1 MKNISIFSK
10 FTKFKS
16 NKLLST
22 ILDEIAG
29 GVYDTLVQKIR
40 HLIASGQTT
49 EAEEEKKKLPAFTPS
64 GTFDRGRKATLL
76 QQYSRYIILDIDDLP
91 SETVEVVF
99 ERACNLTTTYSCFRS
114 PSGNGLKVLVE
125 VSSDAEQHEQAF
137 NQVVEEYEK
146 YLGVKIDRSGKD
158 VSRLCFYSSDPLLYR
173 NDDNV
178 PFQTTVKESLP
189 SADVAIA
196 VKLDTDFTSMYS
208 HAVEFTQNKITYEEG
223 SRNRFVHLLASN
235 CNRNGIP
242 EQTALD
248 YILQDFNYD
257 DKEVSSSVRSAY
269 KNHAEFGKFAQL
281 AQSALSEVDN
291 NEEPVVD
298 EFYEKLLTTPF
309 IPNSVYSNLPSV
321 MQRACAH
328 FEHPREK
335 DLFLTGAITVL
346 GGCMKGVE
354 GNYDQR
360 RVYPNMFSFII
371 APPANGKNA
380 LAFAKDLGMVH
391 HRDMVKE
398 SKELMKQYLQE
409 LQQFQASKGSKKGQ
423 NKSDSEPPEKPGFNV
438 LFIPAN
444 SSSAA
449 VIAHLE
455 QSEGIGIILETE
467 SDTMANNFK
476 QDWGGY
482 SDMLRKAFHH
492 EPVTYSRKTNN
503 EFIEVDCPRISVALA
518 GTPSMVQSLIK
529 SAEDGLFS
537 RFIYYIFRVPSKWRD
552 VSPQKEENLNEAFAK
567 LSEEVDLMA
576 IILGRS
582 QTRFHL
588 TKSQWDLLNK
598 KFGVWLDE
606 VSNFVSEDASST
618 VKRLGLIV
626 FRIAMVITA
635 IRKYETGSLDQ
646 DITCEDTDFET
657 AFTLAEVYKEHA
669 LLLFSYLPKS
679 LESKVDLNMK
689 LLFEALPNETE
700 FTRQQAVEIGQAIN
714 IKERTVGKY
723 LGLLLKNK
731 FLNQPVKYG
740 PYRKTT

>member
-1 MKNISIFSK
+1 M
-10 FTKFKS
+10 
-16 NKLLST
+16 
-22 ILDEIAG
+22 
-29 GVYDTLVQKIR
+29 
-40 HLIASGQTT
+40 
-49 EAEEEKKKLPAFTPS
+49 P
-64 GTFDRGRKATLL
+64 
-76 QQYSRYIILDIDDLP
+76 
-91 SETVEVVF
+91 
-99 ERACNLTTTYSCFRS
+99 TTYACFRS
-114 PSGNGLKVLVE
+114 SSWTGIKILALVT
-125 VSSDAEQHEQAF
+125 SDVAQHLHAFKQLAAYYEEQLE
-137 NQVVEEYEK
+137 
-146 YLGVKIDRSGKD
+146 VKIDQSGKD
-158 VSRLCFYSSDPLLYR
+158 VSRLCFYSSDPGLYR
-173 NDDNV
+173 NINSQ
-178 PFQTTVKESLP
+178 PFEVKEEQTFP
-189 SADVAIA
+189 SVQITSAAHPDADFI
-196 VKLDTDFTSMYS
+196 SMYV

-269 KNHAEFGKFAQL
+269 KNYTEFGKFAQL
-281 AQSALSEVDN
+281 AHSALSEMDN
-291 NEEPVVD
+291 REESAMD
-298 EFYEKLLTTPF
+298 EFHEKLITTPF
-309 IPNSVYSNLPSV
+309 IPDSVYSNLPSIL
-321 MQRACAH
+321 QSACAH

-360 RVYPNMFSFII
+360 RVYPNLFCFII
-371 APPANGKNA
+371 APPASGKNA
-380 LAFAKDLGMVH
+380 LAFAKDLGMMH

-398 SKELMKQYLQE
+398 SKEQMKQYLQE
-409 LQQFQASKGSKKGQ
+409 LQQFHASKGSKKGQ

-449 VIAHLE
+449 VIGHLE

-492 EPVTYSRKTNN
+492 EAVTYSRKTNN

-537 RFIYYIFRVPSKWRD
+537 RFIYYIFRVLSKWRD
-552 VSPQKEENLNEAFAK
+552 VSPHSEESLNEAFTK
-567 LSEEVDLMA
+567 LSDEVDVMA
-576 IILGRS
+576 LTLGRS

-588 TKSQWDLLNK
+588 SKSQWDYLNK

-606 VSNFVSEDASST
+606 VSNFVGEDASST

-635 IRKYETGSLDQ
+635 IRKFEKGSSDQ
-646 DITCEDTDFET
+646 DVTCDDTDFET
-657 AFTLAEVYKEHA
+657 AFALAEVYKEHA
-669 LLLFSYLPKS
+669 LLLFTYLPKS

-689 LLFEALPNETE
+689 LLFEALPKETE

-723 LGLLLKNK
+723 LGLMLKNK

>member
-1 MKNISIFSK
+1 MNNISIFSK
-10 FTKFKS
+10 FTKFMG
-16 NKLLST
+16 NKPLTT
-22 ILDEIAG
+22 ILDEIVS
-29 GVYDTLVQKIR
+29 GVYDIPIQKIR
-40 HLIASGQTT
+40 QLIALGKTT

-64 GTFDRGRKATLL
+64 GIFDKGRKANLL
-76 QQYSRYIILDIDDLP
+76 QQYSKYVILDIDDLEDEKLDP
-91 SETVEVVF
+91 VF
-99 ERACNLTTTYSCFRS
+99 NQACNLTTTLSCFKS
-114 PSGNGLKVLVE
+114 PSGKGLKVIVE
-125 VSSDAEQHEQAF
+125 VTSDAEHHEQAF
-137 NQVVEEYEK
+137 NQVADHYEK
-146 YLGVKIDRSGKD
+146 YLQVKIDHSGKD

-178 PFQTTVKESLP
+178 PFQITVKEALP
-189 SADVAIA
+189 AAEVMSA
-196 VKLDTDFTSMYS
+196 VKPAADFTTMYI

-281 AQSALSEVDN
+281 AQTALSEVDN
-291 NEEPVVD
+291 SEEAAMD
-298 EFYEKLLTTPF
+298 EFHEKLLTTPF
-309 IPNSVYSNLPSV
+309 IPDSVYRNLPSIL
-321 MQRACAH
+321 QRACAH

-335 DLFLTGAITVL
+335 DLFLTGALTVL

-360 RVYPNMFSFII
+360 RMFSNLFCFII
-371 APPANGKNA
+371 APPASGKNA
-380 LAFAKDLGMVH
+380 LAFAKDLGMIH

-409 LQQFQASKGSKKGQ
+409 LQQFHASKGSKKGQ
-423 NKSDSEPPEKPGFNV
+423 NKCASEPPEKPGFNV

-449 VIAHLE
+449 VIGHLE
-455 QSEGIGIILETE
+455 QSGGIGIILETE

-576 IILGRS
+576 ITLGKT
-582 QTRFHL
+582 QTRIHL
-588 TKSQWDLLNK
+588 SKGQWELLNK

-606 VSNFVSEDASST
+606 VTNFVGEDASST

-635 IRKYETGSLDQ
+635 IRKFENGSSEQ

-657 AFTLAEVYKEHA
+657 AFALAEVYKEHA

-689 LLFEALPNETE
+689 RLFEVLPNETE
-700 FTRQQAVEIGQAIN
+700 FTRQHAVELGKAID

-723 LGLLLKNK
+723 LGLLLRNK
-731 FLNQPVKYG
+731 FLEQPVKYG
-740 PYRKTT
+740 PYRKTS